1 MHPVTIRARCF
12 HPASRVQRMT
22 HAWWLWANPH
32 RGPKHA
38 GGAPAPQHPTKVT
51 IRCYYRGK
59 LTVLLPVASL
69 NDENRPASST
79 LKKETSKPSPERHNK
94 RLHVALPIRVTYWDD
109 AQKPCLEMACT
120 YDISEHGARVTGLR
134 CVKEAGEV
142 IAIER
147 GKSKA
152 FCRVVWVGEPNS
164 ELQGQIGLQSVEAD
178 RILWE
183 AELRDLVEVYEPV
196 LQDSGA
202 QQLRTFAPQERRRR
216 RERFTLDGTA
226 ELTEPG
232 AKSFKA
238 NVVLKNMSEIGCLVM
253 TKHMLPAGTEL
264 KVMLRVDDHEL
275 TLKGQVRHA
284 EPHEGLGVE
293 FREIRKGE
301 RQMLQFLIRKLAEKH
316 LEETLRFEIHK

>member
-1 MHPVTIRARCF
+1 VDEENCP
-12 HPASRVQRMT
+12 
-22 HAWWLWANPH
+22 
-32 RGPKHA
+32 RGGP
-38 GGAPAPQHPTKVT
+38 
-51 IRCYYRGK
+51 
-59 LTVLLPVASL
+59 
-69 NDENRPASST
+69 T
-79 LKKETSKPSPERHNK
+79 LKEDTSKPSPERQNK

-109 AQKPCLEMACT
+109 AHKPCLEIACT

-164 ELQGQIGLQSVEAD
+164 ELQGQIGLQCVESD

-183 AELRDLVEVYEPV
+183 TELRDMVEAYEPV
-196 LQDSGA
+196 VLDGDSKRP
-202 QQLRTFAPQERRRR
+202 RTFASHERRRR
-216 RERFTLDGTA
+216 RERFSLEGTA
-226 ELTEPG
+226 ELAEQG
-232 AKSFKA
+232 AHSFKA

-253 TKHMLPAGTEL
+253 TKQVLPPGTDL
-264 KVMLRVDDHEL
+264 KLMVHVDDYHL

-284 EPHEGLGVE
+284 EPHVGLGIE

-301 RQMLQFLIRKLAEKH
+301 RQILQFLIRKLAEKH
-316 LEETLRFEIHK
+316 LEDTLQFEIHK